1 MKIVN
6 TREGAIGACNNKNKD
21 HHIHSPTTVSTTPI
35 TFANH
40 VLKTQ
45 MRLLIKSFTRH
56 RVHVKLQ
63 DL

>member
-40 VLKTQ
+40 VLKT
-45 MRLLIKSFTRH
+45 
-56 RVHVKLQ
+56 
-63 DL
+63 